1 MFLEKILIKNSPA
14 FESVNIAPSKG
25 LNIISGASGS
35 GKSVFFGSLLALF
48 GIKESNAGVIEAE
61 IGGEIDLREN
71 PQEEEVL
78 VQILKKA
85 RLAIISMNNLA
96 PKKDSMKFFLPILNS
111 SLTKT
116 PMSLAVNICL
126 KFWTL

>member
-14 FESVNIAPSKG
+14 FESVNITPSKG

-61 IGGEIDLREN
+61 IGGEIDLREY
-71 PQEEEVL
+71 PQEEDL
-78 VQILKKA
+78 H
-85 RLAIISMNNLA
+85 
-96 PKKDSMKFFLPILNS
+96 
-111 SLTKT
+111 
-116 PMSLAVNICL
+116 
-126 KFWTL
+126 